1 MPFVSS
7 LHVDQTTSSRPAETR
22 HYRRQVMYSVA
33 CWTGIIILESSQ
45 VCVSD
50 VAEGRVFQFIHY
62 LAWATFNWFA
72 FALFTPLIYEL
83 GRRYPVA
90 GSNWAAR
97 IVFPHLIACL
107 ACLLTQATCRGVSGW
122 LYTITHE
129 TLASPTSLAAE
140 WIEKRGMLG
149 FIAYWLIVVI
159 AGFAQLREE
168 VRQREIHRVELE
180 TRLASSELEKLR
192 MQIQPHFLFN
202 TLQAAVTLVQVDP
215 RAAEDVLLR
224 LSQLLRI
231 SLDQM
236 DADEIPLAR
245 ELELLDLYIGI
256 QRRRFGERLSVA
268 IHSDSALLNLPVPP
282 LILQPLVENAIR
294 HGIEKHKG
302 PDCIE
307 IFARQ
312 QDHELQIEVWNTNS
326 IVDQTSA
333 SLFQRGVGLRNTKAR
348 LEQLYGPTAS
358 FILRPLARGGAAAII
373 VIPARVVSRAK
384 LDSPAEVA
392 S

>member
-7 LHVDQTTSSRPAETR
+7 LDAGQTNSSLPAEAPQ
-22 HYRRQVMYSVA
+22 HLRQLTYSVA

-45 VCVSD
+45 VLVSD
-50 VAEGRVFQFIHY
+50 VSEGRVLPFIHY

-72 FALFTPLIYEL
+72 FALITPLIYEL

-90 GSNWAAR
+90 GSNWAGR
-97 IVFPHLIACL
+97 IVFPHVIACL
-107 ACLLTQATCRGVSGW
+107 ACMLTQATCRGMAGW
-122 LYTITHE
+122 LYTLNHE
-129 TLASPTSLAAE
+129 SLASPTALAAE
-140 WIEKRGMLG
+140 WIEKRGMLA

-192 MQIQPHFLFN
+192 MQIEPHFLFN

-215 RAAEDVLLR
+215 PAAEDVLLR

-245 ELELLDLYIGI
+245 ELEFLDLYIGI
-256 QRRRFGERLSVA
+256 KRRRFGELLSV
-268 IHSDSALLNLPVPP
+268 
-282 LILQPLVENAIR
+282 
-294 HGIEKHKG
+294 
-302 PDCIE
+302 
-307 IFARQ
+307 
-312 QDHELQIEVWNTNS
+312 
-326 IVDQTSA
+326 
-333 SLFQRGVGLRNTKAR
+333 
-348 LEQLYGPTAS
+348 
-358 FILRPLARGGAAAII
+358 
-373 VIPARVVSRAK
+373 
-384 LDSPAEVA
+384 
-392 S
+392 